1 MSRLIAAAVK
11 ASAFKQMD
19 AATHNYFALF
29 GMPPRFAIDLG
40 TLEQSFRRLQARLHP
55 DRHVSHTELER
66 RIALQLSTTVNDAYR
81 TLRHPSSRAQCLIDM
96 AAQSDTK
103 KSDATLSPA
112 FLMAQMEWR
121 EDIESACAARD
132 VPELEALAQKL
143 RSEVSRQEKD
153 LAEALDTRS
162 DFQSAA
168 MRVNE
173 LRFYERLRVDIDEA
187 LNHLDN

>member
-1 MSRLIAAAVK
+1 
-11 ASAFKQMD
+11 MD
-19 AATHNYFALF
+19 AATDNFFALF

-40 TLEQSFRRLQARLHP
+40 KLEESFRRLQAKLHP

-81 TLRHPSSRAQCLIDM
+81 TLRQPSSRAQCLIDM
-96 AAQSDTK
+96 AAGPDAK
-103 KSDATLSPA
+103 KSDATMSTA
-112 FLMAQMEWR
+112 FLMAQMGWR

-132 VPELEALAQKL
+132 VLKLEALAQKL
-143 RSEVSRQEKD
+143 RNEVSGQEKE
-153 LAEALDTRS
+153 LTEALDTRS
-162 DFQSAA
+162 DYQSAA

-187 LNHLDN
+187 LNQLDN